1 MKYISFYL
9 AAAFLMITLTL
20 APAGRAGG
28 AALQEKPP
36 VPPQKEQKQQKDDK
50 NKKPPEGE
58 AGEDD
63 QEIKIGAQLVT
74 VPFNVTDK
82 KNRYINDL
90 TKETIE
96 LSEDGKPQQLFSF
109 ERQTDLPITIAM
121 LIDISG
127 SQEYTLP
134 AEKAAGQRFFRKVL
148 RPNKD
153 IAAVV
158 TFEHES
164 VLVQDLTSNVERLHQ
179 ALDDVRLSVTNVSRG
194 TVGGTPPISG
204 SGAGSTSMY
213 DSIYSVSSDLLRRE
227 AGRRVIILIT
237 DGHDTS
243 SSVKMRDAIERTWR
257 NEVIVY
263 SIGIGDPSYGVNSG
277 DLKKIASETGGR
289 AFFPRDEEDL
299 DKAFALIDEDLRSQ
313 YILSYTPSNEAR
325 DGSFRA
331 IQVKVKNQKDLTV
344 RHRRGYFA
352 PKE

>member
-1 MKYISFYL
+1 MKYTNLYIV
-9 AAAFLMITLTL
+9 AAFLIITLAL
-20 APAGRAGG
+20 SPARPVSARAS
-28 AALQEKPP
+28 QEKPP
-36 VPPQKEQKQQKDDK
+36 APQQQKKDDK
-50 NKKPPEGE
+50 NKKPAEGE
-58 AGEDD
+58 KDDD
-63 QEIKIGAQLVT
+63 QEIKLGAQLVT

-90 TKETIE
+90 AKEEIE
-96 LSEDGKPQQLFSF
+96 LTEDGKAQQLFSF

-134 AEKAAGQRFFRKVL
+134 YEKAAGQRFFRKVL

-153 IAAVV
+153 LAAVV

-164 VLVQDLTSNVERLHQ
+164 VLVQDLTSNIDRLHS
-179 ALDDVRLSVTNVSRG
+179 AIDDVRISVTNVSVG
-194 TVGGTPPISG
+194 TVGGTPPISS

-237 DGHDTS
+237 DGYDTS
-243 SSVKMRDAIERTWR
+243 SHVKLRDAIERTWR
-257 NEVIVY
+257 NEIIVY

-277 DLKKIASETGGR
+277 ELKKVAAETGGR
-289 AFFPRDEEDL
+289 AFFPRNEEDL

-313 YILSYTPSNEAR
+313 YIASYASSNEAR
-325 DGSFRA
+325 DGSFRT
-331 IQVKVKNQKDLTV
+331 IQLKVKTRKDLTV
-344 RHRRGYFA
+344 RNRRGYFA

>member
-1 MKYISFYL
+1 MKYINLYL
-9 AAAFLMITLTL
+9 VAAFLLLTIAL
-20 APAGRAGG
+20 SPAAQV
-28 AALQEKPP
+28 AASQEKPP
-36 VPPQKEQKQQKDDK
+36 APQPQQQKDDK
-50 NKKPPEGE
+50 NKKPAEG
-58 AGEDD
+58 DD
-63 QEIKIGAQLVT
+63 EIKLGTQLVT

-90 TKETIE
+90 TKEDVE

-127 SQEYTLP
+127 SQDYTLP

-164 VLVQDLTSNVERLHQ
+164 VLVQDLTSNVEKLHE
-179 ALDDVRLSVTNVSRG
+179 AIDDVRISVTNVSVG
-194 TVGGTPPISG
+194 SVGGTPPIVN

-213 DSIYSVSSDLLRRE
+213 DSIYTVSSDLLRRE

-243 SSVKMRDAIERTWR
+243 SRVKLREAIERTWR
-257 NEVIVY
+257 NEIIVY

-277 DLKKIASETGGR
+277 ELKKIAAETGGR

-313 YILSYTPSNEAR
+313 YILSYGSSNEAR
-325 DGSFRA
+325 DGSFRT
-331 IQVKVKNQKDLTV
+331 IQLKVKTRKDLTV

-352 PKE
+352 PKA

>member
-1 MKYISFYL
+1 MKYINFYIV
-9 AAAFLMITLTL
+9 AAFLIITLTL
-20 APAGRAGG
+20 SPARRVS
-28 AALQEKPP
+28 AAYSQEKPP
-36 VPPQKEQKQQKDDK
+36 APQQQKDDK
-50 NKKPPEGE
+50 NKKPAEGE
-58 AGEDD
+58 GQKEDD
-63 QEIKIGAQLVT
+63 QEIKLGAQLVT

-90 TKETIE
+90 AKEEID
-96 LSEDGKPQQLFSF
+96 LSEDGKAQQLFSF

-134 AEKAAGQRFFRKVL
+134 YEKAAGQRFFRKVL

-164 VLVQDLTSNVERLHQ
+164 VLVQDLTSNIDKLHN
-179 ALDDVRLSVTNVSRG
+179 AIDDVRIGATNVLTG
-194 TVGGTPPISG
+194 TVGGTPPIIN

-243 SSVKMRDAIERTWR
+243 SRVKLRDAIERTWR
-257 NEVIVY
+257 NEIIVY

-277 DLKKIASETGGR
+277 ELKKVAAETGGR
-289 AFFPRDEEDL
+289 AFFPRSEEDL

-313 YILSYTPSNEAR
+313 YIATYGSSNEAR
-325 DGSFRA
+325 DGSFRT
-331 IQVKVKNQKDLTV
+331 IQLKVKTRKDLTV

>member
-1 MKYISFYL
+1 MKYTSLYL
-9 AAAFLMITLTL
+9 VTAFLTITLAL
-20 APAGRAGG
+20 APAGRVSAV
-28 AALQEKPP
+28 ALQEKPP
-36 VPPQKEQKQQKDDK
+36 APPDKQQKPQKDDK
-50 NKKPPEGE
+50 GKKPAGGE
-58 AGEDD
+58 VGEDD
-63 QEIKIGAQLVT
+63 QDIKLGTHLVT

-90 TKETIE
+90 TKEDIE
-96 LSEDGKPQQLFSF
+96 ISEDGKPQQVFSF

-164 VLVQDLTSNVERLHQ
+164 VLVQDLTSNVEKLQR
-179 ALDDVRLSVTNVSRG
+179 AIDDVRISVTNVSAG
-194 TVGGTPPISG
+194 TVGGTPPIIS
-204 SGAGSTSMY
+204 SSAGSTSMY

-243 SSVKMRDAIERTWR
+243 SSVKLRDAIERTWR

-263 SIGIGDPSYGVNSG
+263 SIGIGDPRFGVNSG
-277 DLKKIASETGGR
+277 ELKKIASETGGR
-289 AFFPRDEEDL
+289 AFFPDNEEDL

-313 YILSYTPSNEAR
+313 YLLSYNSANEAR

-331 IQVKVKNQKDLTV
+331 IQVKAKNRKELTV

>member
-1 MKYISFYL
+1 MKYIGFYL
-9 AAAFLMITLTL
+9 VAAFLAITLAL
-20 APAGRAGG
+20 APAGRVGA

-36 VPPQKEQKQQKDDK
+36 APPQQQKQQKDDK
-50 NKKPPEGE
+50 NKKPGDPESG
-58 AGEDD
+58 DD
-63 QEIKIGAQLVT
+63 EQEIKLGTQLVA

-82 KNRYINDL
+82 KNRYINEL
-90 TKETIE
+90 TKDDFE
-96 LSEDGKPQQLFSF
+96 LTEDGKPQQVFSF

-134 AEKAAGQRFFRKVL
+134 AEKAAGQRFFRRVL

-179 ALDDVRLSVTNVSRG
+179 AIDDVRISVTNVSTG
-194 TVGGTPPISG
+194 TVGGTPPIIN

-243 SSVKMRDAIERTWR
+243 SSVKLRDAIERTWR

-277 DLKKIASETGGR
+277 ELKKIASETGGR
-289 AFFPRDEEDL
+289 AFFPRSEEDL

-313 YILSYTPSNEAR
+313 YILSYSSSNEAR
-325 DGSFRA
+325 DGSFRT
-331 IQVKVKNQKDLTV
+331 IQLKVKTRKDLTV

-352 PKE
+352 PKA

>member
-9 AAAFLMITLTL
+9 AAAFLTITLAL
-20 APAGRAGG
+20 APAGRVSAV
-28 AALQEKPP
+28 ALQEKPP
-36 VPPQKEQKQQKDDK
+36 APPQQKDDK
-50 NKKPPEGE
+50 NKKPAEGE
-58 AGEDD
+58 SGQDD
-63 QEIKIGAQLVT
+63 QEIKLGAQLVT

-90 TKETIE
+90 TKDDIE

-109 ERQTDLPITIAM
+109 ERQTELPITIAM

-164 VLVQDLTSNVERLHQ
+164 VLVQDLTSNVEKLQQ
-179 ALDDVRLSVTNVSRG
+179 AIDDVRISVSNVSAG
-194 TVGGTPPISG
+194 PVGGTPPIIN
-204 SGAGSTSMY
+204 SGAGSTSMF

-237 DGHDTS
+237 DGYDTS
-243 SSVKMRDAIERTWR
+243 SSVKMRSAIERTWR

-263 SIGIGDPSYGVNSG
+263 SIGIGDPRFGVNSG

-289 AFFPRDEEDL
+289 AFFPHDEEDL
-299 DKAFALIDEDLRSQ
+299 DRAFALIDEDLRQQ
-313 YILSYTPSNEAR
+313 YIVSYGSSNEAR
-325 DGSFRA
+325 DGSFRT
-331 IQVKVKNQKDLTV
+331 IQVKVKNRKDLTV

-352 PKE
+352 PKEG

>member
-1 MKYISFYL
+1 MKYISLYL
-9 AAAFLMITLTL
+9 VAAFLTITLAL
-20 APAGRAGG
+20 APAGRVGA

-36 VPPQKEQKQQKDDK
+36 APPQKQQPQKQQ
-50 NKKPPEGE
+50 
-58 AGEDD
+58 EDD
-63 QEIKIGAQLVT
+63 QEIKLGAQLVT

-90 TKETIE
+90 TKDDLE
-96 LSEDGKPQQLFSF
+96 LSEDGKLQQLFSF

-134 AEKAAGQRFFRKVL
+134 AEKAAGQRFLRKVL

-153 IAAVV
+153 IAAIV

-164 VLVQDLTSNVERLHQ
+164 VLVQDLTSNAEKLQQ
-179 ALDDVRLSVTNVSRG
+179 AIDDVRISVSNVSTG
-194 TVGGTPPISG
+194 TVGGTPPIIN

-243 SSVKMRDAIERTWR
+243 SSVKLRDAIERTWR

-277 DLKKIASETGGR
+277 ELKKIASETGGR
-289 AFFPRDEEDL
+289 AFFPRNEEDL

-313 YILSYTPSNEAR
+313 YVLSYNTSNEAR
-325 DGSFRA
+325 DGSFRT
-331 IQVKVKNQKDLTV
+331 IQLKVKTRKELTV